1 MNILITGSSGFI
13 GNALV
18 KRLKD
23 EGHFVIGA
31 DLVEPVY
38 NHPDVFHQCD
48 LRNPVITYEI
58 FLHHQIDHVYNFAAL
73 MGGMG
78 YIGDPAHDY
87 DVMVGSSQIVIN
99 VLEGAIATK
108 VKKIFYSSSACVY
121 NENLQKESY
130 GRVHGLEEK
139 DCYPAMP
146 DLVYGWQKLFGEQLH
161 QAAKSKIDIRIAR
174 FHNIYGPEGTWHGG
188 KEKAPAA
195 IARKIAHTDHHC
207 NIGSGRGI
215 GTIDVWGDGEQ
226 TRSFLY
232 IDDCIDAVQLLMDS
246 DHSEPINIGSEE
258 LVSINELVRI
268 TAIVAKKV
276 IRAKHDL
283 TKPQGVRGR
292 NSNNE
297 LVEKILNWKPKYTLK
312 QGVEKLYPWIKS
324 QIDGLQK

>member
-23 EGHFVIGA
+23 DGHFVIGA
-31 DLVEPVY
+31 DLVEPPY
-38 NHPDVFHQCD
+38 NKPDVFHQCD
-48 LRNPVITYEI
+48 LRNPVTTREI
-58 FLHHQIDHVYNFAAL
+58 FLHHKIDQVFNLAAL

-78 YIGDPAHDY
+78 YIGDPQHNY

-99 VLEGAIATK
+99 VLDSAIATG

-130 GRVHGLEEK
+130 GNVHGLKES
-139 DCYPAMP
+139 DAYPSSP
-146 DLVYGWQKLFGEQLH
+146 DLVYGWQKLFSEQLH
-161 QAAKSKIDIRIAR
+161 QAANDKIDIRIAR

-195 IARKIAHTDHHC
+195 IARKIAHTNDHC
-207 NIGSGRGI
+207 NVGTGRGV

-232 IDDCIDAVQLLMDS
+232 IDDCIDAVLLLMAS
-246 DHSEPINIGSEE
+246 DYKEPINIGSEE
-258 LVSINELVRI
+258 LVSINELVKI

-276 IRAKHDL
+276 IRPKHDL
-283 TKPQGVRGR
+283 NKPQGVRGR

-297 LVEKILNWKPKYTLK
+297 LIEKVLGWKTKHTLK
-312 QGVEKLYPWIKS
+312 QGMEKLYPWIKS
-324 QIDGLQK
+324 QIDGNS